1 MKEDSYPKENWSM
14 RSKFLAMTYA
24 ECVVDAEPNSLEER

>member
-1 MKEDSYPKENWSM
+1 M

-24 ECVVDAEPNSLEER
+24 ECVVDAEPNSLEERWQEFTDIWVS